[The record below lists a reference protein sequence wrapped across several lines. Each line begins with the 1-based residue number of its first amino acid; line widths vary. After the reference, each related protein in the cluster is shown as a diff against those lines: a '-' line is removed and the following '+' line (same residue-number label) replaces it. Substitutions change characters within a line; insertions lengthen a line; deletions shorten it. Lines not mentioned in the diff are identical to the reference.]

1 MNARA
6 ADIAYLLSPMI
17 MMMFIMMIIM
27 TIMMIMMVLM
37 VRIMMVMMMKNVG
50 EEDEGSL
57 GLLYTYCLA
66 PCLALRSATKPHFA
80 NIYLTIHFAQ
90 NWGLA
95 FLQGNLII

>member
-1 MNARA
+1 MHHQPMNARA

-27 TIMMIMMVLM
+27 TIMMIIMVLI

-57 GLLYTYCLA
+57 GFTLYILPRA
-66 PCLALRSATKPHFA
+66 MLGPSIRD
-80 NIYLTIHFAQ
+80 
-90 NWGLA
+90 
-95 FLQGNLII
+95 